1 MGTMTYVS
9 DDGTPITF
17 NLVASRSVARRS
29 NMPLTYE
36 EIVAMTQG
44 QTGIPIV
51 PETVIPIVVILLI
64 PTIALFIIFR
74 VHRRRKRRE
83 DFSDGI
89 PRS

>member
-51 PETVIPIVVILLI
+51 PETVIPVVVIS
-64 PTIALFIIFR
+64 ADSNHCA
-74 VHRRRKRRE
+74 VHHL
-83 DFSDGI
+83 
-89 PRS
+89 PRASPQEAP